1 MADPE
6 PLEVGEEEAEE
17 DADESPL
24 FVAFAVREGLPVREE
39 VEDPEEEAVGEAV
52 EVRAL
57 EALADDVREAV
68 EERALEALAEDVLIR
83 VASAETVLDDNEEP
97 VGADEPVLVTVRE
110 DVHVE
115 ERVAELV
122 QERSMVEPSA
132 QSATQPQGEH
142 VTLDDAPSAGENLPA
157 GQGVGFTEERGQ

>member
-24 FVAFAVREGLPVREE
+24 FVASAVREGLPVKEE
-39 VEDPEEEAVGEAV
+39 VEDPVEEAVGEAV

-57 EALADDVREAV
+57 EAV

-83 VASAETVLDDNEEP
+83 VASAETVLDDNEEAEEEP

-110 DVHVE
+110 DVDVE
-115 ERVAELV
+115 ERVAEIV